1 MRPFKRDN
9 ALREQGEV
17 GAMQNTHTYSKRF
30 PAFGKQ
36 LSAMRRAGKTP
47 AKIIYVTFD
56 WGLAKAYPRIV
67 LTDDAIPANLN
78 FSYLAGLP
86 VQIVYRVRDAH
97 KIHAVVEEILK
108 VNPCFL
114 TTFAVDRAGE
124 DGARALL
131 IPFVAMK
138 EAA

>member
-1 MRPFKRDN
+1 MRLLRCDN
-9 ALREQGEV
+9 TLREQGEV
-17 GAMQNTHTYSKRF
+17 GAFQKIHPHYKCL
-30 PAFGKQ
+30 PAYGKQ
-36 LSAMRRAGKTP
+36 LTEMRRSGKIP
-47 AKIIYVTFD
+47 ARMVIVTFD
-56 WGLAKAYPRIV
+56 WRLARAYPRIV
-67 LTDDAIPANLN
+67 IAEDAIPKDLN

-86 VQIVYRVRDAH
+86 VQIVYRSKDAH

-108 VNPCFL
+108 INPCFL
-114 TTFAVDRAGE
+114 ATFAVDRAGE

>member
-1 MRPFKRDN
+1 M
-9 ALREQGEV
+9 V
-17 GAMQNTHTYSKRF
+17 Y
-30 PAFGKQ
+30 
-36 LSAMRRAGKTP
+36 
-47 AKIIYVTFD
+47 ITFD
-56 WGLAKAYPRIV
+56 WGIARAYPRIV
-67 LTDDAIPANLN
+67 LTNNAIPAKLS

-138 EAA
+138 EAT

>member
-1 MRPFKRDN
+1 MDN
-9 ALREQGEV
+9 QNKTAGTGIQAAGSYV
-17 GAMQNTHTYSKRF
+17 NTHPHYKRI
-30 PAFGKQ
+30 PAYGKQ
-36 LSAMRRAGKTP
+36 LTTMRRAGKTP
-47 AKIIYVTFD
+47 ARMIYVCFD
-56 WGLAKAYPRIV
+56 WGLARAYPRIV
-67 LTDDAIPANLN
+67 IADDAIPAELN
-78 FSYLAGLP
+78 FDYLAGLP
-86 VQIVYRVRDAH
+86 VQVVYRDKDAH

-114 TTFAVDRAGE
+114 ATFAVDRAGE